1 MYNDYEFYKFP
12 SEWATI
18 GRSENIQV
26 EYVSQSIDALICDQ
40 KNKLSELDKSKR
52 KECIMNN
59 QLEQRKLQLE
69 QELEEVNRQ
78 LVNQSKLEGTLEI
91 IRAKLKDIQKIFP
104 ELNLEIYHNLYDNTL
119 SIKEYTLTNTLRY
132 YKHKIDF
139 DNIGKSLL
147 VFDDILNNPDKYITR
162 HKIITK
168 LINELKIEDA
178 YLVSGSIIYVNDEA
192 IPITKGYSIYRQ
204 IEVRGTFTSENKLN
218 IKARITYEQFD
229 DFSDEYDIELDG
241 FKFNVQ
247 TQINE
252 VESLDFI
259 NEYRC
264 KLEGIKSEDLP
275 SIIEKLKKTTRNH
288 SIIVNF
294 KDVVKYHND

>member
-40 KNKLSELDKSKR
+40 KNELSELDKSKR

-192 IPITKGYSIYRQ
+192 IPVTQDYSVYRQ
-204 IEVRGTFTSENKLN
+204 IEVRGTFTHENNLN
-218 IKARITYEQFD
+218 IKARITYEQID

-241 FKFNVQ
+241 FTFNVQ

-252 VESLDFI
+252 LESLDFI

-264 KLEGIKSEDLP
+264 KLESISPEELL
-275 SIIEKLKKTTRNH
+275 SIIEKLKETTHNH
-288 SIIVNF
+288 SIIVNL
-294 KDVVKYHND
+294 KEVVRYRND